1 MLKSLEDYISDICVV
16 IVLVSA
22 QDRATNAKN
31 ITLIR
36 QLRQRF
42 DGVYYHAAARV
53 ATRDQ
58 KYMYKINCVHCGYK
72 LAVNMDESGFIGEC
86 PICSNPITIPD
97 CLDNLAVA
105 LQLPEDVPVLM
116 AEPADPAQCRDL
128 LVMAIDSALQACH
141 PPNEEEVAS
150 TKSEHGTSTSVR
162 GRTNR
167 RRDLQIKADDTRL
180 QRVPEDMQHPD
191 PSDDDGSEEFA
202 APEEYEAEHVPDDDD
217 FVDEEEDEE
226 EIPAARHAEREVEAK
241 TADDDINALLGRIGG
256 TDLDDILKN
265 DDEDIDDFISKLKG

>member
-1 MLKSLEDYISDICVV
+1 VV

-128 LVMAIDSALQACH
+128 LVMAIDSVLQACH
-141 PPNEEEVAS
+141 PPSEEEVAKATS
-150 TKSEHGTSTSVR
+150 DHGTSTSVR

-180 QRVPEDMQHPD
+180 QRVPEDMQAP
-191 PSDDDGSEEFA
+191 PDDGSGEFA
-202 APEEYEAEHVPDDDD
+202 APEEYEAEDPALDDYEDDLDDDEEDDDD
-217 FVDEEEDEE
+217 RR
-226 EIPAARHAEREVEAK
+226 PARTPERVVEAK
-241 TADDDINALLGRIGG
+241 QADDDINALLGRIGG